1 MNLPIVTHTRHLAKP
16 GDKYVEGEVVK
27 VIDPNKKE
35 EEEEKKEDFWKE
47 SSEE

>member
-35 EEEEKKEDFWKE
+35 EKEEEEEDFWKKPLE
-47 SSEE
+47 R